1 MQIRVIRGA
10 VVALEGTRLPQAQG
24 TFRSPQVAVLQ
35 EYRPGCKQVMTEQA
49 AAEQEQVAEAP
60 LQQIVALPSCNA
72 TVAATSETTAPQRL
86 LHQELM
92 CRQPL

>member
-1 MQIRVIRGA
+1 MQLRVIRGA

-35 EYRPGCKQVMTEQA
+35 EYRPGCKQVVAEQA
-49 AAEQEQVAEAP
+49 AAEQAAAEAP